1 MVHKGAGRNIY
12 RVWVPTPTGRVLR
25 STGTKHKPTA
35 RQYDVMLHEL
45 GPTGAR
51 RWDLLGPVVEG
62 RLELTALFDAWRTR
76 DLDGLLARLR
86 DVDLAPLKAGWKRWL
101 LDRVTKDTADRYV
114 TMVETLAGEGLT
126 PWLRSS
132 LTQEAV
138 ATWLNGLTGS
148 GGMKRKYAAA
158 LASFVAYAR
167 EVKQLTHNPL
177 ADISLPAQAEPASD
191 FLERDEVER
200 LVAGS
205 PSPYAE
211 LFALIYGTS
220 AEATA
225 AVNVRRRDVDL
236 TRWMVRMPGTK
247 THNRDRVVI
256 VAEWAR
262 PWLAK
267 ACVGK
272 LPDAKLFEG
281 IDRWKATKQHKVT
294 LEALEIRHLKLHAAR
309 NHWAVRALRGGW
321 SVEAVSRQMGHAN
334 AQMVLRVYGRWI
346 PRQEELARLEAQAER
361 EAVRRVQEG

>member
-1 MVHKGAGRNIY
+1 MVHKGSGRAIY

-35 RQYDVMLHEL
+35 RQYELMLMEL
-45 GPTGAR
+45 GPKGSR
-51 RWDLLGPVVEG
+51 RWDLLAPVVDG
-62 RLELTALFDAWRTR
+62 RLELTALFDAWRRR
-76 DLDGLLARLR
+76 DLDGLLARLS
-86 DVDLAPLKAGWKRWL
+86 DVDLAPLKAQWKRWL
-101 LDRVTKDTADRYV
+101 LDRVTKDTAARYV
-114 TMVETLAGEGLT
+114 TMVETLAGGGL
-126 PWLRSS
+126 WLRSS

-138 ATWLNGLTGS
+138 ATWLNGLSGG

-158 LASFVAYAR
+158 LASFVAFAR
-167 EVKQLTHNPL
+167 EGKHLTTNPL
-177 ADISLPAQAEPASD
+177 ADLSLPAQAEPVSA
-191 FLERDEVER
+191 FLEREEVEK

-225 AVNVRRRDVDL
+225 AVTVRRRDVDL
-236 TRWMVRMPGTK
+236 TKWMVRMPGTK
-247 THNRDRVVI
+247 SHNRDRVVI

-267 ACVGK
+267 ACAGK
-272 LPDAKLFEG
+272 LPDALLFEG
-281 IDRWKATKQHKVT
+281 IDRWKATKQHKAT
-294 LEALEIRHLKLHAAR
+294 LEALKIRHLKLHAAR

-361 EAVRRVQEG
+361 EAVRRTQEG